1 MTSARVFEENST
13 IPMLSSG
20 CRLKKK
26 ARVHHMKTLAHISL
40 KSNDRKAIEA
50 AKDLLVQKYPVELI
64 VLYGSKA
71 RGTDEAESD
80 IDLLVLT
87 KRELTWRERN
97 TITDALYDIQ
107 LSHGVVI
114 STLVVPIREWS
125 EGRYSV
131 LPIHDEVKGHGVAA

>member
-1 MTSARVFEENST
+1 
-13 IPMLSSG
+13 
-20 CRLKKK
+20 
-26 ARVHHMKTLAHISL
+26 MKTLAHISL
-40 KSNDRKAIEA
+40 KANDREAIEA

-71 RGTDEAESD
+71 KGTDDAESD

-97 TITDALYDIQ
+97 AITDALYDIQ
-107 LSHGVVI
+107 LAHNVVI
-114 STLVVPIREWS
+114 GTLAVSQREWS

-131 LPIHDEVKGHGVAA
+131 LPIHDEIERYGVAA

>member
-1 MTSARVFEENST
+1 
-13 IPMLSSG
+13 
-20 CRLKKK
+20 
-26 ARVHHMKTLAHISL
+26 MKTLAHISL
-40 KSNDRKAIEA
+40 KANDRKAIEA

-71 RGTDEAESD
+71 RGTDDAESD

-97 TITDALYDIQ
+97 TITDTLYDIQ
-107 LSHGVVI
+107 LAHGVVI
-114 STLVVPIREWS
+114 STLVVPTREWS

-131 LPIHDEVKGHGVAA
+131 LPIHDEIERYGVAA